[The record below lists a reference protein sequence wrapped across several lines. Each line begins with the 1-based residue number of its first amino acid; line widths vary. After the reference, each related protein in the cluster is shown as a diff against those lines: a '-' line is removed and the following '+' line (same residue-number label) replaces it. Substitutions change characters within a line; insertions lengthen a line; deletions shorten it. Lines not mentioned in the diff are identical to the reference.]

1 MARPSRARLPVSD
14 GTRRAMNFPSSA
26 ADFDL
31 QGRLGTFAIS
41 DILQMIGFT
50 GKTGTLTLIQGWNTR
65 TVTFDQGRIVYVAAG
80 ARLPSMFDLL
90 VRTGR
95 LQRYQVDG
103 FRARRPGKSDEEL
116 LHELVQRQI
125 LSRQDL
131 DPCNELLLETA
142 VYTLFLWRNCE
153 FTFTAGEMVLDGG
166 IAVTVDG
173 NHLIIEGT
181 RRVDEWI
188 EISPYVP
195 SVFMIFRVR
204 PNLVERPVSAEHRR
218 IYDLVDGQR
227 DVINLARAAN
237 LTQFET
243 ARHLYEL
250 AKSKHVET
258 LPPNKWKLCDL
269 FTLAVESVYLKLV
282 LFDFSRDA
290 LMFENQ
296 LNRFAIENRL
306 NVRMAAGKIIKT
318 DVETSIGATELVDLY
333 KLFVGIQNNKFS
345 KTYDP
350 HIAHGLMEGLYLN
363 SDPEI
368 RLMMRMY
375 DFIEIEG
382 LLLLD
387 MFEHRRGARRNHTDE
402 LMAPPAEFDQ
412 SANTDRPLRRP
423 TPPVTSIP
431 LHPAHA
437 IGVIPRPSAPSP
449 STPPGHLGSGYRP
462 A

>member
-1 MARPSRARLPVSD
+1 MDRSINP
-14 GTRRAMNFPSSA
+14 

-31 QGRLGTFAIS
+31 QGRLGNFAIS
-41 DILQMIGFT
+41 DVLQMISFS

-65 TVTFDQGRIVYVAAG
+65 TITFEQGRIVYVAAG
-80 ARLPSMFDLL
+80 ARLPGMFDLL
-90 VRTGR
+90 IRTGR

-103 FRARRPGKSDEEL
+103 FRSRRPGRTDEEL
-116 LHELVQRQI
+116 LTELVQRKL
-125 LSRQDL
+125 LSKQDL
-131 DPCNELLLETA
+131 DRCNELLLESA

-153 FTFTAGEMVLDGG
+153 FTFQAGEVVLDGG

-195 SVFMIFRVR
+195 SVFMIFRKR
-204 PNLVERPVSAEHRR
+204 PNLVDRSVPPAHRQ

-227 DVINLARAAN
+227 DVTNLARAAN
-237 LTQFET
+237 LTQFDT
-243 ARHLYEL
+243 ARQLYEL
-250 AKSKHVET
+250 AKGKHVET
-258 LPPNKWKLCDL
+258 LPPNKRKVCDL

-282 LFDFSRDA
+282 LFDYSRDA

-296 LNRFAIENRL
+296 LNRFSIDNRL
-306 NVRMAAGKIIKT
+306 RVRMAAGKIIRT
-318 DVETSIGATELVDLY
+318 DLETPIGATELVDLY
-333 KLFVGIQNNKFS
+333 KLFIGIQNNKFS
-345 KTYDP
+345 KSYDV
-350 HIAHGLMEGLYLN
+350 HVAQGLMEGLYLN

-387 MFEHRRGARRNHTDE
+387 MFEHRRAVRRSQTEELVAPGGGALLASTDHLIGRPTPRVAEIPARGQGTDE
-402 LMAPPAEFDQ
+402 LGRPV
-412 SANTDRPLRRP
+412 SA
-423 TPPVTSIP
+423 
-431 LHPAHA
+431 
-437 IGVIPRPSAPSP
+437 
-449 STPPGHLGSGYRP
+449 
-462 A
+462 